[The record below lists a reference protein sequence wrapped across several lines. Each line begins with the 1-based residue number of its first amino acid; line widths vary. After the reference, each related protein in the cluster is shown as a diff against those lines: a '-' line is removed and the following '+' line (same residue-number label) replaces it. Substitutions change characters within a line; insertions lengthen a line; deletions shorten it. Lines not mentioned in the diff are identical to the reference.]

1 MWSPSVARFWQELE
15 IQNPLSVF
23 CGSCWTNC
31 PTPPKQPAAPSL
43 VWPPSH
49 SASTTSLARRSP
61 TSWALSPRK
70 TIEEKK
76 RTRKSGS
83 PTESPS
89 SHPSVSLGEG
99 QWLFVV
105 RSLLVV
111 CLFVCCWGRVEVGG
125 GGGWILFVVK
135 KKPVSYG
142 EPFIWPFSEFG
153 EREEERNVWGQKE
166 IGLVWCP
173 LTDWPLQWEFTCPFN
188 LLNRALCSIYKL
200 ISLPMRMP
208 VCVCVCVCV
217 PTHPLYLSALPS
229 LTLFLYLLIAVY
241 CRFYCTCIPI
251 SGACSCELCV
261 LQHTAWMWSMTRP
274 LRPPRLKAQNMFCVT
289 PWWTPNF
296 WPWQISECIGE
307 QLSNSAEAQY
317 WHSSFC
323 RSVSVY

>member
-70 TIEEKK
+70 TTEEKK

-111 CLFVCCWGRVEVGG
+111 CLFVCCWGGVGVGG
-125 GGGWILFVVK
+125 GVEEGWILFVVK

-200 ISLPMRMP
+200 ISLPVRMP
-208 VCVCVCVCV
+208 VCVCVYPPTPCTSLPCRLSLFFSTCWLLDCCLLQVLLHMYSHLRCLLMWIVC
-217 PTHPLYLSALPS
+217 SAAYCLDVVYDKAIKATSTQGTEHVLRDSVVDPELLA
-229 LTLFLYLLIAVY
+229 LTNKWVY
-241 CRFYCTCIPI
+241 
-251 SGACSCELCV
+251 
-261 LQHTAWMWSMTRP
+261 
-274 LRPPRLKAQNMFCVT
+274 
-289 PWWTPNF
+289 WWTAKQF
-296 WPWQISECIGE
+296 S
-307 QLSNSAEAQY
+307 
-317 WHSSFC
+317 
-323 RSVSVY
+323 RSTILTF